1 MCRLAKKD
9 RQNVPTMDACTHW
22 ATHFLSYSFPSSW
35 NSTKA
40 LPSRPVAVY
49 YLLIRICE
57 CCRQSAS
64 RWRGGRWLEMRKRP
78 SISSSHRPPRNP
90 TFRSGGHD
98 QRTEWTNLI
107 MRQMIVSFAIELA
120 RERTRPLRLS
130 SVSNTETGQNGNGGK
145 SFFATTLPLRLMEDF
160 LKSNSINVVK
170 WHFNCM
176 SSNQIPLCLLRVW
189 LTWNCFWSAAEEGNY
204 YLHFL

>member
-1 MCRLAKKD
+1 M
-9 RQNVPTMDACTHW
+9 
-22 ATHFLSYSFPSSW
+22 
-35 NSTKA
+35 
-40 LPSRPVAVY
+40 
-49 YLLIRICE
+49 
-57 CCRQSAS
+57 
-64 RWRGGRWLEMRKRP
+64 EMRKRP

-145 SFFATTLPLRLMEDF
+145 SFFAATLPLRLMEDF

-170 WHFNCM
+170 
-176 SSNQIPLCLLRVW
+176 
-189 LTWNCFWSAAEEGNY
+189 
-204 YLHFL
+204 